1 MKKKVIITENKQEV
15 DLKDV
20 RENTPIFAEKRGKLV
35 GMVVKENLTGGP
47 NGWIVRTGGEN
58 GVNGHHLTRERCI
71 QSALSNYDYVFFI
84 ED

>member
-35 GMVVKENLTGGP
+35 GMVVNEKPED
-47 NGWIVRTGGEN
+47 GWIVRIGGTN
-58 GVNGHHLTRERCI
+58 GVSGHHLTRERCI
-71 QSALSNYDYVFFI
+71 QSALGYDYVFFI